1 MCPPNTNQ
9 RTDEPTNKRTHGGC
23 EPMCPPNTNQR
34 TDEPTNKRT
43 HGGCGPMC
51 PPNKPP
57 TAIDCSRGMI
67 NGRWWTTTFHS
78 GFGARPKG
86 HPADG
91 TAPPAGAGCIA
102 PQNNRPPHT
111 AARML
116 PHTAAKTTS
125 DITPVDP
132 IPAESPRVQH
142 RLGRVS
148 GRDPLPHTHPTRSGC
163 VPDRW

>member
-1 MCPPNTNQ
+1 
-9 RTDEPTNKRTHGGC
+9 
-23 EPMCPPNTNQR
+23 MCPPNTNQR